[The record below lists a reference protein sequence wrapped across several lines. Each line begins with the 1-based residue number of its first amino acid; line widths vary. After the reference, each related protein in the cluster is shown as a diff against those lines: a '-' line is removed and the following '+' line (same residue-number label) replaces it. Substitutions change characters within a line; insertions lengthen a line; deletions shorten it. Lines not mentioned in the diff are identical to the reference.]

1 MQASESWGSQVN
13 CPHLACG
20 RRADQ
25 AHLACGRRAGQASRV
40 WAEVLLELLLITDC
54 ELSSR
59 SGTGWDP
66 GSSAADYIMCDETV
80 PSGGNPA
87 AFRGAGFTRLGP

>member
-13 CPHLACG
+13 CSHLACG

-25 AHLACGRRAGQASRV
+25 ASRV
-40 WAEVLLELLLITDC
+40 WAEVLLLVITDC

-87 AFRGAGFTRLGP
+87 AFRGAGFTRLSP